1 MKIAKTKNHNGNA
14 IGGKKRANVV
24 IMLLI
29 GVMGR
34 GLLATS
40 FRVTRIA
47 QGTKLFVPNAIPYAI
62 LET

>member
-1 MKIAKTKNHNGNA
+1 MKIVKTKNHNGNA

-29 GVMGR
+29 GVMGTR
-34 GLLATS
+34 DNLY
-40 FRVTRIA
+40 VTRIA